1 MVMSLKNGYFPLFE
15 RLAKRTAVL
24 VFQLRLSKLFTIA

>member
-1 MVMSLKNGYFPLFE
+1 MVMSLKNGYFLLFE

-24 VFQLRLSKLFTIA
+24 VFQLRLAKLFTIA

>member
-15 RLAKRTAVL
+15 RLAKRTGVL
-24 VFQLRLSKLFTIA
+24 VFQLRLAKLFTIA

>member
-1 MVMSLKNGYFPLFE
+1 MVMSQKNGYFTLFE

-24 VFQLRLSKLFTIA
+24 VFQFRLAKLFTIA